1 MKVHGIAIL
10 ATASLLAA
18 LAAGPAGA
26 QTIVSRGVGLSHDCY
41 IYALI
46 GHDPHGGV
54 DVCNEALKREMLNRK
69 DRAATHD
76 NRGVMLDLL
85 GKADEAEADFTAAL
99 ELDPALGDAHVN
111 MGSMLI
117 KKRRYDEALASIN
130 KGLELGMGFPHI
142 GYYDRAVAEELSG
155 RYREAYYD
163 YKKALELKPDFDKAA
178 ERLKDFTVI
187 RKPAAN
193 PS

>member
-1 MKVHGIAIL
+1 MKVHGIFALVVL
-10 ATASLLAA
+10 ALGL
-18 LAAGPAGA
+18 PAQS
-26 QTIVSRGVGLSHDCY
+26 QTIVSRGVGLAHDCY

-46 GHDPHGGV
+46 GRDPRGGV
-54 DVCNEALKREMLNRK
+54 DVCNESLKVELLGRK
-69 DRAATHD
+69 DRAATRD

-85 GKADEAEADFTAAL
+85 GRADEAEADFTAAIA
-99 ELDPALGDAHVN
+99 LDPSLGDPFVN
-111 MGSMLI
+111 LGSMQI
-117 KKRRYDEALASIN
+117 KKRQYDQALDNIN
-130 KGLELGMGFPHI
+130 KGLALGMGFPHI

-187 RKPAAN
+187 RKPVPG